1 MTIQTVGDEK
11 VLEQIEKQLHK
22 LVDVLRVSELGQGAH
37 VEREIMLVKIQAS
50 GYGRD
55 EVNVI
60 RKYSV
65 GKLSM
70 SHPRFIPF
78 N

>member
-1 MTIQTVGDEK
+1 MSARGA
-11 VLEQIEKQLHK
+11 
-22 LVDVLRVSELGQGAH
+22 SWQGAH

-55 EVNVI
+55 EVKRNTE
-60 RKYSV
+60 YSV
-65 GKLSM
+65 GKLLM